1 MPPASAVPPAL
12 AAACAPPV
20 LGWRAL
26 ALCLALALLAHT
38 LVLGWL
44 SLRWRELAVLQP
56 MLAPM
61 LTRQLQP
68 SAPPAPSAPPT
79 TLQKPATTP
88 ASTALAAIKKV
99 AKSTPETST
108 TTPTVVPADPLIN
121 QTAANAQAQNEA
133 PRTSRNTEP
142 PPIQLTPLPP
152 DAAANNN
159 ANSSAGNGA
168 GSGAG
173 SGAGDGTASAAAPTT
188 PPASHSSASPDPL
201 ARWPVDTRLNYVLA
215 GNYRGD
221 LHGDAQ
227 VLWQRQAEKY
237 QVRVSINLGLFSPL
251 MTSQGKVSD
260 EGLHPTGYE
269 EKVAGIR
276 RSITLGEQQ
285 ITFNDGQ
292 QAPRPAR
299 VQDTA
304 SQFVELTWR
313 LLSGQLALEQGAI
326 VRYHM
331 ARPGGVD
338 EWVYDVVA
346 LETLNTRLGGL
357 PAWHLVPRP
366 QAKPRGPITAE
377 MWFAPSLQYLP
388 VRIKM
393 NLGGE
398 HFVDLLIDKVEQAD
412 AR

>member
-1 MPPASAVPPAL
+1 MPPASAALPVPA
-12 AAACAPPV
+12 V
-20 LGWRAL
+20 LGWRTL

-38 LVLGWL
+38 VVLGWL
-44 SLRWRELAVLQP
+44 SLRWREPVVLQP

-68 SAPPAPSAPPT
+68 SAPPTTPPILLKPAKKPANSAFSAIKKIANSTPEHS
-79 TLQKPATTP
+79 ATTP
-88 ASTALAAIKKV
+88 TL
-99 AKSTPETST
+99 
-108 TTPTVVPADPLIN
+108 VPADPLPSEVTVN
-121 QTAANAQAQNEA
+121 VQPHEA
-133 PRTSRNTEP
+133 PPDAGKNVEP
-142 PPIQLTPLPP
+142 PPIQLTPVPT
-152 DAAANNN
+152 DTAAA
-159 ANSSAGNGA
+159 S
-168 GSGAG
+168 
-173 SGAGDGTASAAAPTT
+173 T
-188 PPASHSSASPDPL
+188 SPDPL
-201 ARWPVDTRLNYVLA
+201 VRWPADTRLNYVLA

-227 VLWQRQAEKY
+227 VLWQRQAAQY
-237 QVRVSINLGLFSPL
+237 QVKISINLGLFSPL
-251 MTSQGKVSD
+251 MISQGKVSD
-260 EGLHPTGYE
+260 EGLHPMSYE

-285 ITFNDGQ
+285 ITLNDGQ
-292 QAPRPAR
+292 QALRPAR

-304 SQFVELTWR
+304 SQFVEITWR
-313 LLSGQLALEQGAI
+313 LLSGQLVLEQGAT
-326 VRYHM
+326 VRYSM

-357 PAWHLVPRP
+357 AAWHLVPRP

-393 NLGGE
+393 GLGGDS
-398 HFVDLLIDKVEQAD
+398 FVDLLIDKVEQAD